1 MPKKVEPNVRLP
13 RVLFQPAV
21 REGMQAGAEKLSNL
35 LAPTFGPLPRTIIVN
50 HLHERQRPE
59 QLDSGGE
66 IVRRILQLADRT
78 EDVGAMFLREALW
91 RLHGQVGDGAT
102 TSAILFQAVFDEG
115 VRYIAA
121 GGNAARLRTH
131 LPTHCSPL

>member
-1 MPKKVEPNVRLP
+1 MPKNEDPNARRP
-13 RVLFQPAV
+13 RVLFQPSV
-21 REGMQAGAEKLSNL
+21 REGMRAGTEKFSRL
-35 LAPTFGPLPRTIIVN
+35 LAPTIGPLPRTVIVN

-78 EDVGAMFLREALW
+78 EDVGAMFLRECLW
-91 RLHGQVGDGAT
+91 RLHLEVGDGAST
-102 TSAILFQAVFDEG
+102 AGVVFQSVFNEG

-121 GGNAARLRTH
+121 GGNAMQLRKH
-131 LPTHCSPL
+131 LNKGM